1 MAAKGGF
8 ATGFAGF
15 LIGVVTGLAIAA
27 AAAILITKSPVPFVN
42 KVDKVTAD
50 VDPAAKLAGGVDPNA
65 RLQQRPDEV
74 ATPAAPGRVK
84 TVDAT
89 GSAAQRDA
97 DGKAVAPGEVRAV
110 TYWVQVA
117 SLSSESDA
125 QNHAAQLAM
134 NGIAASVTRSGP
146 HWRVRVGPFD
156 ERQGAEE
163 VLGTLTDQGLRPVIV
178 EQK

>member
-74 ATPAAPGRVK
+74 ATPAAPG
-84 TVDAT
+84 
-89 GSAAQRDA
+89 
-97 DGKAVAPGEVRAV
+97 EVRAV